1 MNMDSHTKQLVEM
14 ESELKA
20 LREEVSRQRSAHHQ
34 HSHYEEELKQLES
47 RVESAQLEADFY
59 KKLVKEAYGR
69 FKQLSTTSANSAVP
83 TASQQNHVKKIV
95 DEWLSMFE
103 AVRERAIIYGTI

>member
-1 MNMDSHTKQLVEM
+1 MDSHTKQLVEM

-83 TASQQNHVKKIV
+83 TASQQNQVKKIV

-103 AVRERAIIYGTI
+103 AVREREMIYGSI